1 MVQKWKKMRNR
12 RGKPLKK
19 GYCGYTHKDF
29 RYMLKGM
36 INRVKEVASEEEEDY
51 IGN

>member
-19 GYCGYTHKDF
+19 GYSNYTHKNF
-29 RYMLKGM
+29 RYMLRGM
-36 INRVKEVASEEEEDY
+36 IEKVKEVASEESY
-51 IGN
+51 VGN